1 MRCDS
6 GSVTLKRICGGFAL
20 KIINRKPVSLAQSC
34 LAAVFILALS
44 GCVSAVPEQKD
55 ASATPTP
62 AANSALVAGPAN
74 AQGNVAQQGAVG
86 GYVDPAMVSATSR
99 SASPVQSNQPV
110 MAQQAQVAD
119 PVYGQA
125 PQISGLSTQPT
136 GISASSLS
144 IYANSAPGMVN
155 AVPGASASTAQPA
168 AAPTS
173 IPAYAPLP
181 KVSPALNSVYS
192 APAAVQ
198 PMPAA
203 PAPSGQ
209 QHSATTVPMNA
220 AETTQALAAL
230 GGSPKGTVPGEQT
243 GVPAAAFLA
252 GLPKKRGSG
261 AVGGTQVAALPL
273 SATARQG
280 MVLPGR
286 TSMTDEFDDTHTGD
300 DNKPAGLMKLA
311 SLSGLSR
318 VAPNGLLLQTQDV
331 NVGCFKPEM
340 IRRIKEV
347 EAHFGRPAMVTSGYR
362 PAKSTTQGS
371 KHYTCDAADIQ
382 VNGVSR
388 WELANYLR
396 SIPDRG
402 GVGTY
407 CHTESVHMDLGE
419 PRDWNWRCRRT
430 QSSL

>member
-1 MRCDS
+1 M
-6 GSVTLKRICGGFAL
+6 
-20 KIINRKPVSLAQSC
+20 KIINRKPVSSAQSC

-62 AANSALVAGPAN
+62 AANSPVAAGPAT
-74 AQGNVAQQGAVG
+74 AQANVAPQGAVG
-86 GYVDPAMVSATSR
+86 GYVDPAMVAATSTP
-99 SASPVQSNQPV
+99 ASQIPSNPAV
-110 MAQQAQVAD
+110 AAQQGQVAD

-155 AVPGASASTAQPA
+155 AAAGASAVTTQPA
-168 AAPTS
+168 AAPAS

-198 PMPAA
+198 PVPAA
-203 PAPSGQ
+203 PVPSGQ
-209 QHSATTVPMNA
+209 QQSATTLPMNA
-220 AETTQALAAL
+220 AEPTQALAAP

-252 GLPKKRGSG
+252 GLPKKRG
-261 AVGGTQVAALPL
+261 AAGGTHVAALPL

-280 MVLPGR
+280 IAQAGR
-286 TSMTDEFDDTHTGD
+286 TSMTGEFDDTHTGD
-300 DNKPAGLMKLA
+300 DSKPAGLMKLA

-388 WELANYLR
+388 WELASYLR

>member
-1 MRCDS
+1 ME
-6 GSVTLKRICGGFAL
+6 
-20 KIINRKPVSLAQSC
+20 IINRKPVYPVQSC
-34 LAAVFILALS
+34 FAAFFLLALS
-44 GCVSAVPEQKD
+44 GCVSAVTDQKD
-55 ASATPTP
+55 VSAAATP
-62 AANSALVAGPAN
+62 AATPPLAEGPGA
-74 AQGNVAQQGAVG
+74 AQINGAAPGHVG
-86 GYVDPAMVSATSR
+86 GYVDPAMVSA
-99 SASPVQSNQPV
+99 SPTPSSVPAAQAV
-110 MAQQAQVAD
+110 VAQQGQVAD

-144 IYANSAPGMVN
+144 IYANSAPGMAN
-155 AVPGASASTAQPA
+155 AAAGTSAVITPPA
-168 AAPTS
+168 ATAPS

-181 KVSPALNSVYS
+181 KVTPALNSVYS
-192 APAAVQ
+192 SPATAQPLPDGTASVPVSEQHSAIATEPTQAVTALGV
-198 PMPAA
+198 PPKGAI
-203 PAPSGQ
+203 PSGQ
-209 QHSATTVPMNA
+209 GGVPV
-220 AETTQALAAL
+220 AAL
-230 GGSPKGTVPGEQT
+230 FASSAE
-243 GVPAAAFLA
+243 
-252 GLPKKRGSG
+252 KRGLS
-261 AVGGTQVAALPL
+261 AAGGHQVAALAV
-273 SATARQG
+273 SASGRQTASG
-280 MVLPGR
+280 ALTGR
-286 TSMTDEFDDTHTGD
+286 TSMTDEFDDAHIGED
-300 DNKPAGLMKLA
+300 DKPAGLMKLA

-318 VAPNGLLLQTQDV
+318 VAPNGLLLQTQQV

-340 IRRIKEV
+340 IKRIKEV

-362 PAKSTTQGS
+362 PPKSTTQGS

-382 VNGVSR
+382 VSGVSR